1 MVVFLDWGF
10 CWKKL
15 WLTCI
20 QTWRKDMHGDV
31 WGCPLPEVY
40 PEPWLGSRWLSYCEQ
55 VWNDKGDKLHETNLI
70 SSSLGPIV
78 FAPAAAVDVAQWG
91 GNWYGNI
98 VINFQLM
105 IPTCSM
111 CGIFTF
117 SCHTYIVNVGKHIPV
132 PWNIWDLLG
141 QQNLATL
148 LATTAEV
155 LPSLCPWHGLCLIG
169 RCGHPLGHSLGWRTI
184 GTLSLQGRCLRGP
197 LGVSLYQMG
206 MLLVFTGR
214 WGFGRWLEIGL
225 YCRTHAFLRWR
236 CYTFWTLN
244 WLWYK
249 WRWSDSSQLLQYSNA
264 GNTNHSTIFLYSVS
278 ASMSVVFFH
287 NGKEFKFRRPSF
299 PLLFSWGSPI
309 IFIHWTGREKSF
321 QTKVCI
327 SWS

>member
-206 MLLVFTGR
+206 MLLVFTGN
-214 WGFGRWLEIGL
+214 
-225 YCRTHAFLRWR
+225 
-236 CYTFWTLN
+236 TLN
-244 WLWYK
+244 CQMGDLEDDLRLASTVGRTPFWDGVATLFGHSIDYDINDVDQIHLNCFSTQTPATPIIQQYFCIQSVLPC
-249 WRWSDSSQLLQYSNA
+249 RLFSSTTAKSSSSEGQA
-264 GNTNHSTIFLYSVS
+264 
-278 ASMSVVFFH
+278 FH
-287 NGKEFKFRRPSF
+287 CSF
-299 PLLFSWGSPI
+299 PE
-309 IFIHWTGREKSF
+309 GRL
-321 QTKVCI
+321 
-327 SWS
+327 